1 MMNISEII
9 NEAIVRAQQ
18 YTPHQVKVL
27 ETLRDKIRC
36 QQLKVTV
43 LGNFKAGKSTI
54 INKLFLHDNLLPTDY
69 SECTA
74 VPTQIAAGPRKLQLW
89 KRERNGSES
98 LVEETTDFSADTLT
112 KLITAASAE
121 ERTAKAQR
129 FSRAVLTMPDVLPE
143 HLCLVDTPGLDS
155 DNQGIIVGT
164 MAEAHDADALLY
176 VVKEKTIDAKE
187 RKMLLSMCGMQT
199 PKLPVFIVVTY
210 DSSVKPISQVRQICA
225 QNIAALQS
233 VGIPAICAPYAFGS
247 DTTNAAP
254 VADFSDFSAPTSSG
268 FDDWFDDA
276 PASTSSP
283 DSAPSPSSVSEGD
296 LGQQLHDFFVNEVQ
310 PGRIAKIMRELKPL
324 LAEQLMTLRTRA
336 EISQTESEKIV
347 VLEEQLRKQR
357 FEYNRRVELL
367 LGDVQALNIQYKR
380 KVTLEINNIVRSKKA
395 SLEPLSNIQQVSA
408 ALKSWNND
416 IPEEISDEMQLL
428 RLEWTRNVRDMLF
441 RHGEEM
447 KDSLQSA
454 PESTIEFSAGLLSK
468 VPAWLVLVGDYA
480 LTQFLSP
487 LPLLIDLP
495 LRYFFGDLPFLPANI
510 AASLAKKMACN
521 NLDEAKDKI
530 LQDVSAS
537 LTDMTERMV
546 AELRSKLAAGDYF
559 AATETALT
567 DAREHQLGP
576 SEAEQIQ
583 QTITTLEHLLNTL

>member
-98 LVEETTDFSADTLT
+98 LVEETTDFTADTLT

-129 FSRAVLTMPDVLPE
+129 FSRAVLTMPDVLPD

-199 PKLPVFIVVTY
+199 TKLPVFIVVTY

-254 VADFSDFSAPTSSG
+254 AVDFADFSAPTSSG

-276 PASTSSP
+276 PATEISP
-283 DSAPSPSSVSEGD
+283 TPALVSGCD
-296 LGQQLHDFFVNEVQ
+296 LGEQLQDFFLHKVQ
-310 PGRIAKIMRELKPL
+310 PGRVAKIMRELKPL
-324 LAEQLMTLRTRA
+324 LAEQLMTLQTRA
-336 EISQTESEKIV
+336 EISQTDRGKIEA
-347 VLEEQLRKQR
+347 LEEQLRRQR
-357 FEYNRRVELL
+357 FEYNRQVELL
-367 LGDVQALNIQYKR
+367 LSDIQSTNIRFKKQ
-380 KVTLEINNIVRSKKA
+380 VSLSINNIVRAKKSA
-395 SLEPLSNIQQVSA
+395 LEPLTNIQQVSA
-408 ALKSWNND
+408 VLKTWNED
-416 IPEEISDEMQLL
+416 IPGEISDELQLL
-428 RLEWTRNVRDMLF
+428 RLSYTREVRDTLY
-441 RHGEEM
+441 RYS
-447 KDSLQSA
+447 KDIEISLQGV
-454 PESTIEFSAGLLSK
+454 PETTIEFNAGFLSK
-468 VPAWLVLVGDYA
+468 IPAWLVLVGDYV
-480 LTQFLSP
+480 LTEVLSP
-487 LPLLIDLP
+487 FPIFIDLP
-495 LRYFFGDLPFLPANI
+495 LRWLISEFPFVPARLVAN
-510 AASLAKKMACN
+510 LAKKMACS
-521 NLDEAKDKI
+521 NLDETKDRI
-530 LQDVSAS
+530 LQDVGAS
-537 LTDMTERMV
+537 LSDMTERMV
-546 AELRSKLAAGDYF
+546 DELRSKLAAGDYF

-567 DAREHQLGP
+567 EAREHQLSP